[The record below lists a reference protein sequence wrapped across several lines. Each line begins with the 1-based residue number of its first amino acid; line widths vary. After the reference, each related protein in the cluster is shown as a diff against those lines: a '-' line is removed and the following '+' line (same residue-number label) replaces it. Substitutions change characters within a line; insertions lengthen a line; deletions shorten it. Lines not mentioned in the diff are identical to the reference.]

1 MALESFNKTDYAINI
16 EDEEYEELM
25 GQVMKMKPRKR
36 KNFKGFL
43 TDKWGVKTRL
53 IYRKNALWNYCLFT
67 KKFCIVEPFSK
78 FKNVAWEDSKIKKLY
93 PNCDGFMDAVAKH
106 HTDKEFMEL
115 FESVVEEETRKGQ
128 LTPIGAM
135 LFFGFRDET
144 IDNAIQKHKDQTH
157 TGNADGRARKVKVTK
172 NIVMNTTR

>member
-1 MALESFNKTDYAINI
+1 MASEKFNTREYGISID
-16 EDEEYEELM
+16 DEEYEDLM
-25 GQVMKMKPRKR
+25 AQVMKLKPRKR

-67 KKFCIVEPFSK
+67 KKFCIVEPFSTTR
-78 FKNVAWEDSKIKKLY
+78 NDAWKDSKIKKLY
-93 PNCDGFMDAVAKH
+93 PNCDGFIDAVAKH

-115 FESVVEEETRKGQ
+115 FESVVEETTRKNK
-128 LTPIGAM
+128 LTEIGAM
-135 LFFGFRDET
+135 LYFGFRDET
-144 IDNAIQKHKDQTH
+144 IENALQKHKDQTH